1 MISPQVSNLFSG
13 FNSANPNLTSS
24 LHQQLTFLSIDA
36 EPEELEAP
44 VMEEF
49 KFSGPAAIW
58 IWRILGAHHNI
69 DLTLAGRLGE
79 ANWQRFQTISER
91 MDTVEDADYESID
104 DEWDDLGDLLVLSQ
118 KTKSTRDQS
127 SIFSPSGIGG
137 SGVGTTTAT
146 SILQSGFDRT
156 SPLSLKGTF
165 AKDPWSQAT
174 YTSVLADGRGE
185 RGWLRIPALPIK
197 EEELGNPFKC
207 TLCGEKLLEIMSR
220 SDWKSV
226 YPSCGIP
233 ACN

>member
-1 MISPQVSNLFSG
+1 MCIS
-13 FNSANPNLTSS
+13 T
-24 LHQQLTFLSIDA
+24 DA
-36 EPEELEAP
+36 EPEDSEAP

-49 KFSGPAAIW
+49 KVSGPAEIW
-58 IWRILGAHHNI
+58 IRRILDTHHNI

-91 MDTVEDADYESID
+91 MDAVEDADYESID
-104 DEWDDLGDLLVLSQ
+104 DEWDDLGELLVLSQ
-118 KTKSTRDQS
+118 KTESTRDQS
-127 SIFSPSGIGG
+127 SVSSPLGIRGSGI
-137 SGVGTTTAT
+137 GTTTAT
-146 SILQSGFDRT
+146 SISQSGFDCT
-156 SPLSLKGTF
+156 SPLSLKGTV

-185 RGWLRIPALPIK
+185 RGWLRIPALPIN

-207 TLCGEKLLEIMSR
+207 TICGERLLEIMTR

-226 YPSCGIP
+226 CLSYGIP